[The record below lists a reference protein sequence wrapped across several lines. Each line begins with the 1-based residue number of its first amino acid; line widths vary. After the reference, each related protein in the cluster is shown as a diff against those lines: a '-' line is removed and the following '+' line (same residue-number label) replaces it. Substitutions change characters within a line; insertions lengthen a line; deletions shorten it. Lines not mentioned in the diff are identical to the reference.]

1 MLTPIGW
8 APQYNKTLMDK
19 LKTRMAEDSLKGNS
33 LLHFN
38 CRLVSGANLIVV
50 SGSITPL
57 QTSVLSTLSSYRDL
71 FHPAVQLDSHNELR
85 AAAAMHAMNHVH
97 K

>member
-1 MLTPIGW
+1 MLTPV
-8 APQYNKTLMDK
+8 
-19 LKTRMAEDSLKGNS
+19 
-33 LLHFN
+33 
-38 CRLVSGANLIVV
+38 LVSGA
-50 SGSITPL
+50 ITPL

-71 FHPAVQLDSHNELR
+71 FHPGVQLDTHNELR

>member
-1 MLTPIGW
+1 MLTCDL
-8 APQYNKTLMDK
+8 A
-19 LKTRMAEDSLKGNS
+19 
-33 LLHFN
+33 
-38 CRLVSGANLIVV
+38 SGA
-50 SGSITPL
+50 ITPL

-71 FHPAVQLDSHNELR
+71 FHPAVQLDTHNELR